1 MASIGIDFL
10 ARDDDGATIV
20 ARDLANQTTIATAEV
35 RRGNATWSVE
45 VQIDPHHRPE
55 RQRILCSIIGATIE
69 MVREEGG
76 GPVHWWA
83 RDPSPTDRSIAAD
96 LGLTEERELYQLRR
110 PLPLEPET
118 TAGARSIAT
127 RPFVVGTDE
136 QAWLYVN
143 NRAFADHP
151 EQGGWALEQLWER
164 EAEPWFDPDGFLL
177 HDIDGQL
184 AAFCWT
190 KVHADHDPVLG
201 EIYVIGVDPD
211 FHGHG
216 LGRAMTVAGLESL
229 ASRGVRVGMLYVE
242 SANAPALGLY
252 YDLGFT
258 LHHVERAFVLD
269 GSAG

>member
-1 MASIGIDFL
+1 MTSIGIDFV

-20 ARDLANQTTIATAEV
+20 ARDLAHEETAATAEV

-45 VQIDPHHRPE
+45 VQIDPRHHPE
-55 RQRILCSIIGATIE
+55 RHQILCSVISATIE
-69 MVREEGG
+69 MVREHGG

-83 RDPSPTDRSIAAD
+83 RDASPIDRSIAAD
-96 LGLTEERELYQLRR
+96 LGLTGERELYQLRR

-118 TAGARSIAT
+118 VTTARPIAT

-151 EQGGWALEQLWER
+151 EQGGWALEELWER
-164 EAEPWFDPDGFLL
+164 EAESWFDPDGFLL
-177 HDIDGQL
+177 HEVDGRL

-190 KVHADHDPVLG
+190 KVHAGHEPALG

-216 LGRAMTVAGLESL
+216 LGRAMTIAGLEAL
-229 ASRGVRVGMLYVE
+229 AARGVRVGMLYVE

-252 YDLGFT
+252 YALGFT

-269 GSAG
+269 GSAR

>member
-1 MASIGIDFL
+1 VTSIGIDFV
-10 ARDDDGATIV
+10 AQGDDGATIV
-20 ARDLANQTTIATAEV
+20 ARDLANHESIATAEL

-45 VQIDPHHRPE
+45 VRVDPHRQPE
-55 RQRILCSIIGATIE
+55 RQQILCSVISATIA
-69 MVREEGG
+69 MVREHGG

-83 RDPSPTDRSIAAD
+83 RDPSPIDRSIAAD

-118 TAGARSIAT
+118 TARAHRLPTRS
-127 RPFVVGTDE
+127 FVVGTDE

-151 EQGGWALEQLWER
+151 EQGGWALEELWER
-164 EAEPWFDPDGFLL
+164 EAEPWFDPHGFLL
-177 HDIDGQL
+177 HEADGRL

-190 KVHADHDPVLG
+190 KVHADHAPPLG

-269 GSAG
+269 GSAR